1 MATSFRDKAA
11 SRAGHY
17 KDAIAAMQRDGDYLG
32 AAHEARG
39 WLMSELR
46 KVARQRPA
54 DVPAIYAEVTARLAA
69 LAEAIPTYKP
79 TKTVK
84 GGARDGA
91 A

>member
-1 MATSFRDKAA
+1 MTTGLRDKAA
-11 SRAGHY
+11 NRASQY
-17 KDAIAAMQRDGDYLG
+17 RSAIAALQRHGDYVN
-32 AAHEARG
+32 AAQEAKG

-54 DVPAIYAEVTARLAA
+54 DATAIYAEVTERLAA

-79 TKTVK
+79 TKAVK

>member
-1 MATSFRDKAA
+1 MPGSLRDKAA
-11 SRAGHY
+11 NRAGQYHRV
-17 KDAIAAMQRDGDYLG
+17 IATKQAEGDYPGGL
-32 AAHEARG
+32 HEAEK
-39 WLMSELR
+39 WLLGELR
-46 KVARQRPA
+46 KVARQRPQDA
-54 DVPAIYAEVTARLAA
+54 PAVYVEVTAKLAA